1 MLYLPNAAAAG
12 RGIHETLDYVSWEK
26 LTNAVNPSLLSDCVA
41 RFALEADKAQR
52 VDCLVRA
59 RSLYV
64 MKNAAR

>member
-1 MLYLPNAAAAG
+1 MWGKNG
-12 RGIHETLDYVSWEK
+12 RENEPPSL
-26 LTNAVNPSLLSDCVA
+26 SLLSDCVA

-64 MKNAAR
+64 MKGAAR